1 MKVQIVSKT
10 GAGSTSPIVINTNA
24 TPCNIGF
31 GVVISGSV
39 DYTVQHSF
47 DDPTA
52 GFTTW
57 FPHPTIAGGLT
68 KQEPPAGKWKL
79 IVAAVVHN
87 TSNGTIFVRLT
98 PGNNIGELDNIQ
110 DSSSTSGDLLVKS
123 GSVWRNSKQLTGSYG
138 ITGSLFTTGSVAT

>member
-47 DDPTA
+47 DDPAA

-57 FPHPTIAGGLT
+57 FPHPTIAGQST
-68 KQEPPAGKWKL
+68 NQ
-79 IVAAVVHN
+79 
-87 TSNGTIFVRLT
+87 NGNYAFPITGVRLT
-98 PGNNIGELDNIQ
+98 VN
-110 DSSSTSGDLLVKS
+110 SGGGTATLNLV
-123 GSVWRNSKQLTGSYG
+123 QAG
-138 ITGSLFTTGSVAT
+138 IA